1 MAKEKAL
8 ELEGIVE
15 EALPNTMFKVTLENG
30 MSVLCTLSGKLR
42 MNYIRIMPG
51 DSVKLEMSLYDMSK
65 GRITYR
71 NKTAGQATQSNTNKK
86 KK

>member
-71 NKTAGQATQSNTNKK
+71 NKTAGQSMQSNTNKK